1 MELSRRDLMKFGV
14 LGSAALLLPIERL
27 ARTQLLLKDR
37 MPNSGLPKPFEL
49 DWRVPPVAV
58 PIDTSGNIDRYVIR
72 SRAVQADVLGR
83 YKNPSR
89 PLTTIWGYD
98 GTTPGPTIKV
108 PRGRRVAVRHAQELP
123 DSHPDQLY
131 PATTSVHLHGS
142 ASLPQFDGYAS
153 DITAPGQYKDY
164 YYPNYQDARTLW
176 YHDHGIHHTANNAYM
191 GLAAQY
197 HIIDEAVDRKLNLP
211 TGQYDQPLVVR
222 DGMFAKSGELIYSD
236 NSESGVY
243 GDVVLVNGVP
253 WPTMPVEPRKYRFR
267 ILNAS
272 ISRSFAFRLSNGA
285 PMTVF
290 ATDGGL
296 MKNPQAVKSF
306 RHSMAERYEIII
318 DFKGM
323 EGQTVQLLND
333 SPKNNIDYDNTNK
346 VMQFV
351 VGRTPVKRDD
361 ETGQITGN
369 PAKMYAEAVDPQT
382 GAPLYNEEVW
392 GLTTK
397 MVTAKRYFRFERK
410 NSHWT
415 VNGETWEEVLES
427 GYAHNSGTPKAG
439 AVEQWTLENKS
450 GGWFHPVHIHLID
463 FKIISRTE
471 GKVNGVL
478 PYELGPKDVVYVG
491 EGEKVDVLIKFDDT
505 RARVREAQ
513 ERSVALGTTVAPL
526 AQRTGRYMMHCHNLV
541 HEDHD
546 MMVQWEVQP
555 NKDLPGP
562 CPEKPA
568 VPWCPNEGDYPGD
581 ASQVGNKDPLP
592 KTRPELA
599 AMSDAEAKHAIG
611 LPVEKDEREF

>member
-83 YKNPSR
+83 YKNSSR

-108 PRGRRVAVRHAQELP
+108 PRGRRVAVRHAQELL

-197 HIIDEAVDRKLNLP
+197 RIIDEAVDRKLNLP

-272 ISRSFAFRLSNGA
+272 ISRSFAFRLSDGA

-323 EGQTVQLLND
+323 EGQTVQQRCGG
-333 SPKNNIDYDNTNK
+333 SRRRWSRPSATS
-346 VMQFV
+346 
-351 VGRTPVKRDD
+351 GSSARTP
-361 ETGQITGN
+361 TG
-369 PAKMYAEAVDPQT
+369 PS
-382 GAPLYNEEVW
+382 
-392 GLTTK
+392 
-397 MVTAKRYFRFERK
+397 TARR
-410 NSHWT
+410 
-415 VNGETWEEVLES
+415 
-427 GYAHNSGTPKAG
+427 
-439 AVEQWTLENKS
+439 
-450 GGWFHPVHIHLID
+450 
-463 FKIISRTE
+463 
-471 GKVNGVL
+471 
-478 PYELGPKDVVYVG
+478 
-491 EGEKVDVLIKFDDT
+491 
-505 RARVREAQ
+505 
-513 ERSVALGTTVAPL
+513 
-526 AQRTGRYMMHCHNLV
+526 
-541 HEDHD
+541 
-546 MMVQWEVQP
+546 
-555 NKDLPGP
+555 
-562 CPEKPA
+562 
-568 VPWCPNEGDYPGD
+568 
-581 ASQVGNKDPLP
+581 
-592 KTRPELA
+592 
-599 AMSDAEAKHAIG
+599 
-611 LPVEKDEREF
+611 